1 MCVVLIIN
9 SNGLKN
15 DSRLPDN
22 SSRPATA
29 EGGAH
34 AGLGGCGVAE
44 AYIIIIIAV
53 AVSGDGG
60 GGGGVRDKQQ
70 YLA

>member
-22 SSRPATA
+22 SSRPAT

-34 AGLGGCGVAE
+34 GGVE
-44 AYIIIIIAV
+44 AYIIAV

-60 GGGGVRDKQQ
+60 GVRDKQQ